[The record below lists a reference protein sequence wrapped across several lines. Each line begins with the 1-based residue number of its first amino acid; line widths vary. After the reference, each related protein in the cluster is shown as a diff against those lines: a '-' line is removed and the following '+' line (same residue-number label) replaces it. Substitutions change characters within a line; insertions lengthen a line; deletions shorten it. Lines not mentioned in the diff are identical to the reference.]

1 MCHVI
6 YIIIYVCVCV
16 MLCIINSG
24 KKRSCMFMS
33 FALLKTVYQQRQ
45 HPKPGGASAVKR
57 LDLLKVSP
65 KPKSSAK
72 P

>member
-1 MCHVI
+1 MCVSIVCHVI
-6 YIIIYVCVCV
+6 D
-16 MLCIINSG
+16 NQFRE
-24 KKRSCMFMS
+24 KRSCIFMS